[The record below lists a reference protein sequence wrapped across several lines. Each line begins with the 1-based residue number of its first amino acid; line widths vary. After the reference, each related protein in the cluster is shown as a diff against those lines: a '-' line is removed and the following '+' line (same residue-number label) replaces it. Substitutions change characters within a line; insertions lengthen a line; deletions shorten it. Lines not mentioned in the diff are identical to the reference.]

1 MTFDPHSGQMP
12 PGAEQP
18 PAAGALS
25 APPPGPPDVDMM
37 ASAEMQAW
45 IARLEQEQGR
55 LGVRIKFLAAAL
67 GVGLLVLTGVLW
79 GVHRATVG
87 AYAVLEDVAVTR
99 NRANQGRLELSF
111 NVVSPGKVHYRRRCG
126 AIETDVIDTL
136 LAPGPV
142 TRSWS
147 WIYEPGQDIDVT
159 LWYRRGL
166 FRATYTESFPTAT
179 RADIVILI
187 DTTGSMSR
195 EIAELREKCVAFS
208 ERLNRQAL
216 EHRFALIGFG
226 DAEEGPWLDVH
237 GFTADVNRFQR
248 SVGRVKRFDGG
259 DLPESALDALEE
271 ALNLPLDRDA
281 VRRFYLVTD
290 ARFHEPARS
299 GATVADI
306 AARLQDQ
313 RVLLY
318 VFSRRQYEADYA
330 GLLGETGRFQEIENF
345 GNVLG
350 EGRVLED

>member
-1 MTFDPHSGQMP
+1 MSFDPNSGQISTGAGQAP
-12 PGAEQP
+12 PG
-18 PAAGALS
+18 GFTS
-25 APPPGPPDVDMM
+25 APPLGPPDVDMM

-45 IARLEQEQGR
+45 IARLEQEDSR
-55 LGVRIKFLAAAL
+55 LGLRILVLAVAL
-67 GVGLLVLTGVLW
+67 GVGLVVLAGVLW

-99 NRANQGRLELSF
+99 NPANQGRLEFSF

-126 AIETDVIDTL
+126 AIETDVIDTF

-142 TRSWS
+142 KRSWS
-147 WIYEPGQDIDVT
+147 WIYEPGEDIDVT
-159 LWYRRGL
+159 LWCRSGL
-166 FRATYTESFPTAT
+166 LRATHTESFPTAD

-195 EIAELREKCVAFS
+195 VIAELREKCVAFS
-208 ERLNRQAL
+208 ERLNQQAL

-237 GFTADVNRFQR
+237 EFTSDVKDFQR
-248 SVGRVKRFDGG
+248 SVSRVKRFDGG

-271 ALNLPLDRDA
+271 ALNLPFDRDA
-281 VRRFYLVTD
+281 VRRLYLVTD
-290 ARFHEPARS
+290 ARFHQPTRS

-306 AARLQDQ
+306 AGRLQSQ

-318 VFSRRQYEADYA
+318 VFSRRQYEEDYA

-345 GNVLG
+345 GNVLS